1 VKEIRTFTVDYRIH
15 EDQALAISPLLEV
28 NSVKVNGVEIR
39 NYALQPSQ
47 RRWPNGPYTM
57 ISREHGFH
65 SEDVVEIDGLWGKYE
80 ELMEIDLTVSQETET
95 KKTMIVSNGGLIS
108 PGMVLLIDDEQEFIT
123 CGNGSKGS
131 PAPTLL
137 TSKLNGEIDDV
148 NSSQIIE
155 IDDGS
160 EVFEDEVIRVESEDL
175 LIERVSGNSLTVQRG
190 WNQTLITN
198 HADDEPLSVYRTY
211 VVLRGVN
218 GTNAAVHNEA
228 AIQEY
233 MVPDDLNYL
242 CRQIAGLMTMKVR
255 SGFQG
260 RVGNAET
267 GESMYFS
274 EFPPNQIKFIEE
286 NYAL

>member
-1 VKEIRTFTVDYRIH
+1 MRKIYATTAQLISDMNSGEKGSSFDGLSERLKEASKAIQGKFGPFIPVKEIRTFTVDYRIH

-123 CGNGSKGS
+123 CVMVPRGAS
-131 PAPTLL
+131 ATLL

-190 WNQTLITN
+190 WNQTLITQ
-198 HADDEPLSVYRTY
+198 SR
-211 VVLRGVN
+211 R
-218 GTNAAVHNEA
+218 
-228 AIQEY
+228 
-233 MVPDDLNYL
+233 
-242 CRQIAGLMTMKVR
+242 
-255 SGFQG
+255 
-260 RVGNAET
+260 
-267 GESMYFS
+267 
-274 EFPPNQIKFIEE
+274 
-286 NYAL
+286 